1 VIADAWLHGAVHRPQ
16 DVASPGHGY
25 GYLWWTDAD
34 GSYAAIGI
42 FGQMVYVDPARQL
55 VIVQLGAWPQA
66 TSKALVASRR
76 AFIKAVQRG
85 ADASTGAH
93 PPLNAAPQAPSG
105 K

>member
-1 VIADAWLHGAVHRPQ
+1 
-16 DVASPGHGY
+16 
-25 GYLWWTDAD
+25 
-34 GSYAAIGI
+34 
-42 FGQMVYVDPARQL
+42 
-55 VIVQLGAWPQA
+55 VIVQVGAWPQA

-93 PPLNAAPQAPSG
+93 PPLNAAPQVPSG